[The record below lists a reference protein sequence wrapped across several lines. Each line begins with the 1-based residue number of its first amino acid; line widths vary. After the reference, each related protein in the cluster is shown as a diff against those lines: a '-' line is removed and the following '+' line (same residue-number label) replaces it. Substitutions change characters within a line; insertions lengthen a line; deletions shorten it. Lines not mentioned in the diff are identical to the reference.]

1 MIPVTFYSGPV
12 GIYNWNET
20 PGEADWDLLCCQSQ
34 EERDILFRK
43 RQHWAEEGQ
52 DDQWLLIQQLHE
64 WVEIEVDYDQIPWT
78 ITDPGEEEH
87 IFDKLDEALHRHIA
101 HARAG
106 PPSSVGHHDL
116 TDMYLTRRGLDNEG
130 MPLKTRDGYEY
141 GWAWEHWDPVSIC
154 WPNALIAARYFSFA
168 KEGDNFAFLSPDF
181 NLLRRPTRLDEHS
194 EGIEDNEGKIIVRG
208 VMTNKGPN
216 YMKASTP
223 YGDCYINLKFTK
235 YVPEIG
241 ESLRMLCRFQDPK
254 MNIPMKCIKV
264 I

>member
-1 MIPVTFYSGPV
+1 M
-12 GIYNWNET
+12 
-20 PGEADWDLLCCQSQ
+20 LCCQSQ
-34 EERDILFRK
+34 EEREILFRK
-43 RQHWAEEGQ
+43 RQRWAEEGQ

-64 WVEIEVDYDQIPWT
+64 WFEIEVDYDQIPWT
-78 ITDPGEEEH
+78 ITDPGEEAH
-87 IFDKLDEALHRHIA
+87 IFDKLDEAIQRHTT

-106 PPSSVGHHDL
+106 PPASVGHHDL

-141 GWAWEHWDPVSIC
+141 GWAWEHWDPASIS
-154 WPNALIAARYFSFA
+154 WPEDHILEKLGPQGLLDLVFSP
-168 KEGDNFAFLSPDF
+168 SRM
-181 NLLRRPTRLDEHS
+181 LLNRVDI
-194 EGIEDNEGKIIVRG
+194 EGIEDNQGRIVVNG